1 MAFPKDFLWGAA
13 TAAAQIE
20 GGWDK
25 GGRTPSVWDV
35 LPVEEIKNG
44 DSPKIGCNHYEHWKQ
59 DVEIIRQLGLKA
71 YRFSISWSRVMPHPG
86 KVSTQGLRFYTDLVA
101 ALTRIGVEPMVTLYH
116 WDMPVWADEMGGW
129 TSDAVVDAFEEYVK
143 AVVNALS
150 GKVRWWFTFNEPQMF
165 ATDVTT
171 KGKNRDVKDVTRH
184 VILAHGRAVQCI
196 RRYSKQPCQIGLAI
210 MGLCMTPID
219 GMLDETAAEALTFS
233 DMAGV
238 MGMSWWL
245 DPIILGNVPEALKDI
260 LTEDDLQTIHQP
272 LDFFEGNVY
281 FSANYHVSPGR
292 HNRVRYPGYP
302 ESTAEMPI
310 TPECLYWFPKFCWH
324 RYHLPVLI
332 TENGFAN
339 TDFVMSDGCVHDPQR
354 TDFLARYLQELQRAV
369 DEGTPILG
377 YLYWSLLDNFEWTS
391 GYDKRFGLVYV
402 DYRTQKRTIKD
413 SAYYYADFI
422 KKNS

>member
-1 MAFPKDFLWGAA
+1 MAFSKDFLWGAA

-25 GGRTPSVWDV
+25 DGRTPSVWDV
-35 LPVEEIKNG
+35 LPTEEIKNG

-59 DVEIIRQLGLKA
+59 DVEIIHQLGLKA
-71 YRFSISWSRVMPHPG
+71 YRFSISWSRVMPCPG
-86 KVSTQGLRFYTDLVA
+86 EVNAQGLRFYTDLVA
-101 ALTRIGVEPMVTLYH
+101 ALTRIEVEPMVTLYH
-116 WDMPVWADEMGGW
+116 WDMPTWADEMGGW

-143 AVVNALS
+143 VVVNALS

-165 ATDVTT
+165 ATDATT
-171 KGKNRDVKDVTRH
+171 KGKKRDVKDVTRH
-184 VILAHGRAVQCI
+184 VMLSHGRAVQCI
-196 RRYSKQPCQIGLAI
+196 RKYSKQPCKIGLAI

-219 GMLDETAAEALTFS
+219 GMLDEDAAEALTFS

-245 DPIILGNVPEALKDI
+245 DPIILGTVPDALKDT
-260 LTEDDLQTIHQP
+260 LTEDDIKTIHQP
-272 LDFFEGNVY
+272 LDFFAGNVY
-281 FSANYHVSPGR
+281 FSANYHVTPGR
-292 HNRVRYPGYP
+292 PNPVRYPGYP
-302 ESTAEMPI
+302 VSTADMPI

-354 TDFLARYLQELQRAV
+354 TDFLTRYLQELERAV
-369 DEGTPILG
+369 EDGTPILG